1 VSIAERLYRLG
12 ATLTGE
18 RDLERIVQ
26 VITDE
31 ATAVSGARF
40 GAFFYNVVD
49 EHGKSYMLYT
59 LSGVPREAF
68 ARFPMPRNTPVFG
81 PTFHGEGVV
90 RSDDIT
96 QDPRYGQMEPHRGM
110 PKGHLPVRSYLAVP
124 VISRDETVLGG
135 LFFGHPEVG
144 RFTEEH
150 EQLVVGLASWAA
162 VAMDNARLF
171 EEASAELEKRRQSEA
186 RLQVAVDAGRMGTW
200 EWRIGEGRVIWSE
213 TLERIHG
220 LEPGTFGGDFAA
232 YQRDIHPEDRERVL
246 GTIGGSSRGDHEHH
260 LEYRIVR
267 PDGEVRW
274 LEARGRLLR
283 NARGEPERMLGV
295 CMDVTEKKRDADALR
310 FLVQAGAVLASSLD
324 YEATLRSLA
333 ELAVPAL
340 GDWCAVD
347 VLEDSGR
354 IRRLAVAHLDPRK
367 IQLARELEERYPSD
381 PNATRGLRWVLR
393 TGRVDYMEDVPDEL
407 LAGTARDEAHL
418 EVLRAI
424 GIRSYVCVPL
434 IARDRVLGALTFVAS
449 ESGRRYGPSDVSV
462 AEDLARNAASAIDN
476 ARLHRQTVDARIE
489 LEARAQALREAQE
502 ELEVMNEELRNSNDA
517 LIARGDERDH
527 ALAEAEEAN
536 RAKAEFLAG
545 MSHEL
550 RTPLNAIAGYA
561 QLLLMELRGP
571 LTPEQRA
578 DLERIQR
585 SQGRLLALV
594 NDVLNFAKLEAGR
607 VSFDVQTLPANALFE
622 DLESAMRPQMTAK
635 SLSYECRLGDPSVSV
650 RADRE
655 RAQQVILNLL
665 SNAIKFTSPSGN
677 ITMDW
682 TATDG
687 VVDVRVADTGC
698 GIPADKLEAIF
709 DPFVQLDP
717 GMRGASEGVGLGLAI
732 SRDIARN
739 MGGDVLVESAPG
751 VGSTFTLRL
760 ARA

>member
-1 VSIAERLYRLG
+1 
-12 ATLTGE
+12 
-18 RDLERIVQ
+18 
-26 VITDE
+26 
-31 ATAVSGARF
+31 
-40 GAFFYNVVD
+40 
-49 EHGKSYMLYT
+49 
-59 LSGVPREAF
+59 
-68 ARFPMPRNTPVFG
+68 
-81 PTFHGEGVV
+81 
-90 RSDDIT
+90 
-96 QDPRYGQMEPHRGM
+96 
-110 PKGHLPVRSYLAVP
+110 
-124 VISRDETVLGG
+124 
-135 LFFGHPEVG
+135 
-144 RFTEEH
+144 
-150 EQLVVGLASWAA
+150 
-162 VAMDNARLF
+162 MDNARLF

-418 EVLRAI
+418 EVLRAL

>member
-1 VSIAERLYRLG
+1 
-12 ATLTGE
+12 
-18 RDLERIVQ
+18 
-26 VITDE
+26 
-31 ATAVSGARF
+31 
-40 GAFFYNVVD
+40 
-49 EHGKSYMLYT
+49 
-59 LSGVPREAF
+59 
-68 ARFPMPRNTPVFG
+68 
-81 PTFHGEGVV
+81 
-90 RSDDIT
+90 
-96 QDPRYGQMEPHRGM
+96 MEPHRGM

-124 VISRDETVLGG
+124 VISRDGSVLGG
-135 LFFGHPEVG
+135 LFFGHPDVG
-144 RFTEEH
+144 RFTAEH
-150 EQLVVGLASWAA
+150 EQLVAGLASWAA

-171 EEASAELEKRRQSEA
+171 EEARAELEKRRQSEA
-186 RLQVAVDAGRMGTW
+186 RLQIAVDAGRMGTW

-220 LEPGTFGGDFAA
+220 LEPGTFGGDFEA

-246 GTIGGSSRGDHEHH
+246 STIGGSSRGDHEHH

-283 NARGEPERMLGV
+283 NERGEPERMMGV
-295 CMDVTEKKRDADALR
+295 CMDITEKKRDADALR

-333 ELAVPAL
+333 ELAVPTL

-347 VLEDSGR
+347 ILEDAGA

-367 IQLARELEERYPSD
+367 IELARQLQERYPSD
-381 PNATRGLRWVLR
+381 PNATRGLPWVLR
-393 TGRVDYMEDVPDEL
+393 TGQADFMEEVPDEL
-407 LAGTARDEAHL
+407 LVAGAQDAEHL
-418 EVLRAI
+418 TLLRAI

-434 IARDRVLGALTFVAS
+434 IARDRVLGALTLVAS
-449 ESGRRYGPSDVSV
+449 ESGRRYGPRDISV

-476 ARLHRQTVDARIE
+476 ARLYRQTVDARAE
-489 LEARAQALREAQE
+489 LEARADALREAQE

-517 LIARGDERDH
+517 LIARGGERDR

-536 RAKAEFLAG
+536 RAKSEFLAG

-550 RTPLNAIAGYA
+550 RTPLNAIAGYT

-585 SQGRLLALV
+585 SQARLLALV

-607 VSFDVQTLPANALFE
+607 VSFDVQDVPANALLE
-622 DLESAMRPQMTAK
+622 DLESVMRPQMAAK
-635 SLSYECRLGDPSVSV
+635 SLEYDCRLGAPAVAV

-655 RAQQVILNLL
+655 RAQQVVLNLL
-665 SNAIKFTSPSGN
+665 SNAIKFTSPSGH
-677 ITMDW
+677 ITVDW
-682 TATDG
+682 TASDG
-687 VVDVRVADTGC
+687 VVDIRVADTGC

-709 DPFVQLDP
+709 DPFVQLNP
-717 GMRGASEGVGLGLAI
+717 GARGASEGVGLGLAI

-739 MGGDVLVESAPG
+739 MGGDVLVRSEPG

-760 ARA
+760 PRA